1 MLAFVK
7 PVTGLPRAVCHSLCS
22 RNRLHTGSDKGESS
36 GQIHLC
42 SCCCVPEGKKHLLK
56 GSGDSALVVKNDNAC
71 GLNYAGMKVFMS
83 SLPNTE
89 VLCVDFY
96 QDTTHKPHGV
106 FLDHDMKLVVITARG
121 TLSLEDCIT
130 DALCEPCS

>member
-1 MLAFVK
+1 
-7 PVTGLPRAVCHSLCS
+7 
-22 RNRLHTGSDKGESS
+22 
-36 GQIHLC
+36 
-42 SCCCVPEGKKHLLK
+42 
-56 GSGDSALVVKNDNAC
+56 
-71 GLNYAGMKVFMS
+71 MKVFMS
-83 SLPNTE
+83 SLPDTE

-130 DALCEPCS
+130 DAL